1 MNPVRAWNRF
11 WFSPISARPLGVFR
25 IVFGLIALANLAF
38 MAFDMDYWFTDIGLL
53 HGDEARLVAGPLR
66 PSILNWVQDPTSVR
80 IFFAVT
86 ALLGVLLTIGWRTR
100 VVSVLFFLGTLMI
113 HHRNIV
119 TNSGADALM
128 MLMTF
133 YVMLA
138 PCGAAY
144 SLDARRAARRRGT
157 DAEPLIVPWAQRL
170 IQLQICLVY
179 FDTAVLKCNGA
190 TWLNGTALHYV
201 LYNDEVGRFHL
212 GTLRDYQVLVN
223 LMTHGAILVE
233 FCLAFLLWF
242 RATRAATIFVG
253 LALHTAILAVVNIP
267 IFGELI
273 TACYLTFLTPEELD
287 TMLGTLDP
295 RTWLSRLTRPTRV
308 ALGRVDVPSRL
319 RGAHRIVADCSE
331 TAFESR
337 AVAALEDA

>member
-1 MNPVRAWNRF
+1 MNPLRAWNRF

-25 IVFGLIALANLAF
+25 IVFGLVALANLAF
-38 MAFDMDYWFTDIGLL
+38 MAFELDYWFTDAGLL

-66 PSILNWVQDPTSVR
+66 PSLLHWVQDPTSVR
-80 IFFAVT
+80 VVFAVST
-86 ALLGVLLTIGWRTR
+86 VLGVLLTLGWQTR
-100 VVSVLFFLGTLMI
+100 VVSVLFFLATLTI

-128 MLMTF
+128 MLITF

-179 FDTAVLKCNGA
+179 FDTAILKCNGA
-190 TWLNGTALHYV
+190 AWLNGTALHYV

-212 GTLRDYQVLVN
+212 GMLRDFPILVN
-223 LMTHGAILVE
+223 LMTHGAIFIE
-233 FCLAFLLWF
+233 FSLAFMLWF
-242 RATRAATIFVG
+242 RQQPAWRRSSAASHSIPPSWQPSTSRSSASSSPHAT
-253 LALHTAILAVVNIP
+253 
-267 IFGELI
+267 
-273 TACYLTFLTPEELD
+273 
-287 TMLGTLDP
+287 
-295 RTWLSRLTRPTRV
+295 
-308 ALGRVDVPSRL
+308 
-319 RGAHRIVADCSE
+319 
-331 TAFESR
+331 
-337 AVAALEDA
+337 

>member
-11 WFSPISARPLGVFR
+11 WFAPISARPLGVFR
-25 IVFGLIALANLAF
+25 IVFGLIALANLGF
-38 MAFDMDYWFTDIGLL
+38 MAFDIDYWFTDAGLL

-66 PSILNWVQDPTSVR
+66 YSILNWIQDPTSVR

-86 ALLGVLLTIGWRTR
+86 AVLGVLLTIGWRTR
-100 VVSVLFFLGTLMI
+100 VVSILFFLATLMI

-128 MLMTF
+128 MLITF

-157 DAEPLIVPWAQRL
+157 EAEPLILPWAQRL

-212 GTLRDYQVLVN
+212 GVLRDYQVLVN
-223 LMTHGAILVE
+223 LMTYAAIVIE
-233 FCLAFLLWF
+233 FALAFLLWF
-242 RATRAATIFVG
+242 RATRVATIFAG
-253 LALHTAILAVVNIP
+253 LALHAAILAVVNIP
-267 IFGELI
+267 IFGEII
-273 TACYLTFLTPEELD
+273 TACYLTFLAPEELD
-287 TMLGTLDP
+287 TMLATLDP
-295 RTWLSRLTRPTRV
+295 RSWLSRV
-308 ALGRVDVPSRL
+308 AGLIPAAVRRVDVPSRL
-319 RGAHRIVADCSE
+319 RGAHRVVADCADNSD
-331 TAFESR
+331 
-337 AVAALEDA
+337 AVVMAP

>member
-1 MNPVRAWNRF
+1 MNPLRAWNRF

-38 MAFDMDYWFTDIGLL
+38 LAFDMDYWLTDAGLL
-53 HGDEARLVAGPLR
+53 QGDEARLVAGPLR
-66 PSILNWVQDPTSVR
+66 PSVLQWVQDPTSVR
-80 IFFAVT
+80 VAMAIATVL
-86 ALLGVLLTIGWRTR
+86 AVLLTVGWHTR
-100 VVSVLFFLGTLMI
+100 VVSVLFFVATLMI

-128 MLMTF
+128 MVITF

-170 IQLQICLVY
+170 IQLHICLVY

-190 TWLNGTALHYV
+190 SWLNGTALHYV

-212 GTLRDYQVLVN
+212 GPLRDWPMLVN
-223 LMTHGAILVE
+223 LMTHGAIVVE
-233 FCLAFLLWF
+233 FALAFLLWF
-242 RATRAATIFVG
+242 RATRLWTIVAG
-253 LALHTAILAVVNIP
+253 LGLHIAILATVNIP

-273 TACYLTFLTPEELD
+273 TACYLTFLTPPELD
-287 TMLGTLDP
+287 SMLGALAP
-295 RTWLSRLTRPTRV
+295 RTWLGRLARLSAP
-308 ALGRVDVPSRL
+308 ALGRVDVPSGL
-319 RGAHRIVADCSE
+319 RGAHRVVADCAD
-331 TAFESR
+331 TALESR
-337 AVAALEDA
+337 AC